1 MVFGMA
7 SVKVTVTMPEEQL
20 KAVRALVVNGGAAS
34 ISGFVQHAVSLAL
47 DDVAA
52 WQTMLADGLAETGGA
67 PTDEERAWA
76 DGVLSSTGPDA
87 GSTAA

>member
-1 MVFGMA
+1 MA

-20 KAVRALVVNGGAAS
+20 RTVRELVASGGAAS
-34 ISGFVQHAVSLAL
+34 VSGFVQHAVALAL

-52 WQTMLADGLAETGGA
+52 WQALLADALADTGGA

-76 DGVLSSTGPDA
+76 DQILASARSDSR
-87 GSTAA
+87 STAA